1 MRDEGVKEWTGIKV
15 KGQLKEGILSPSYLL
30 TLHLCLQHLLL
41 LLSHVLLEFKCL
53 LKKENKLNTN

>member
-1 MRDEGVKEWTGIKV
+1 MRDEGVKEWTGIEV
-15 KGQLKEGILSPSYLL
+15 KGQLKEVILSPSYLL

-53 LKKENKLNTN
+53 LKGK